1 VVGSQTVSPELRD
14 ALGSWAVDPIT
25 TAALL
30 ATAGA
35 YIAGL
40 VRAARAGRGFE
51 SGRVAAFAS
60 GWLVLALA
68 LLSPI
73 DVYADVSFSVH
84 MAQHLLLTFVAPV
97 LLAIAAPLTLA
108 LSALPARGARVVT
121 RSMRTRGV
129 AWLATPV
136 AGWSVFVGV
145 PILVHATPLF
155 EWSLASPGWHA
166 LEHGLWMGAALVFW
180 WPIVGADASPRP
192 VGYGVRLLSLTLAM
206 PAMSFLALA
215 IYAADR
221 PLYGAYASLPS
232 PWGPD
237 ALGDQRNAAAM
248 MWIAGNLALVI
259 AMLLVAAM
267 WKREDDERQRRL
279 ELRED
284 AALPTA

>member
-1 VVGSQTVSPELRD
+1 MGSQTLVPELGE
-14 ALGSWAVDPIT
+14 ALGSWAVDPLT
-25 TAALL
+25 VAALL
-30 ATAGA
+30 AIAGA
-35 YIAGL
+35 YLVGL
-40 VRAARAGRGFE
+40 VRVAGAGRRFGL
-51 SGRVAAFAS
+51 GRVAAFAS
-60 GWLVLALA
+60 GWLVLGLA

-97 LLAIAAPLTLA
+97 LLAIGAPLTLA
-108 LSALPARGARVVT
+108 LGALPARGARALT
-121 RSMRTRGV
+121 RTMGSRAVG
-129 AWLATPV
+129 WLAAPV
-136 AGWSVFVGV
+136 AGWSLFVGM

-166 LEHGLWMGAALVFW
+166 LEHGLWIGAALVFW
-180 WPIVGADASPRP
+180 WPIVGVDVSPRP

-206 PAMSFLALA
+206 PAMSFLALG

-221 PLYGAYASLPS
+221 PLYGAYAALPS

-248 MWIAGNLALVI
+248 MWIAGNLALVV

-267 WKREDDERQRRL
+267 WKRHDDERQRRL
-279 ELRED
+279 EMRED